1 MADDEDRVVITIK
14 DMYWELR
21 ELTIE
26 VRRLTQHYDT
36 GKAVDD
42 DHEKRIRAL
51 EAWKYGIPVTAIVA
65 LAGIAVT
72 LLKG

>member
-1 MADDEDRVVITIK
+1 MADDDKAVFTVK
-14 DMYWELR
+14 DIYLEVR
-21 ELTIE
+21 ELVIE

-51 EAWKYGIPVTAIVA
+51 EAWKYGIPITAIVA